1 MSKPII
7 IAVAGGSASGKTTV
21 IEEIKHAFV
30 DEDVVVI
37 KHDDYYKDQ
46 SHLSREERRKTNYD
60 HPSALENDLLVK
72 HLNMLIN
79 GEAID
84 KPIYDFVVQNRSPKT
99 ERIEPAKVI
108 LLDGILILEDARIR
122 DLADIKI
129 YVECD
134 MDLRL
139 IRRIQRD
146 MVERGRSFENIIN
159 QYLTTVKP
167 MHHLFVSPTK
177 RYADVIIPNDYEHN
191 VATDIIIQ
199 KIKSVLNENK

>member
-21 IEEIKHAFV
+21 IEEIKHAFI

-46 SHLSREERRKTNYD
+46 SHLTREERRKTNYD
-60 HPSALENDLLVK
+60 HPAALENDLLVK
-72 HLNMLIN
+72 HLNMLIS

-84 KPIYDFVVQNRSPKT
+84 KPIYDFVEQTRSEKT
-99 ERIEPAKVI
+99 ERIEPSKVI

-177 RYADVIIPNDYEHN
+177 RYADVIIPNDYEHK

-199 KIKSVLNENK
+199 KIKSVLNESK

>member
-7 IAVAGGSASGKTTV
+7 IAVAGGSASGKSTV

-46 SHLSREERRKTNYD
+46 SNLSREERRKTNYD
-60 HPSALENDLLVK
+60 HPAALENDLLVK

-84 KPIYDFVVQNRSPKT
+84 KPIYDFVEQTRSDKT
-99 ERIEPAKVI
+99 ERIEPSKVI

-199 KIKSVLNENK
+199 KIKSVLNESN

>member
-21 IEEIKHAFV
+21 IEEIKHAFI

-60 HPSALENDLLVK
+60 HPSSLENDLLVK
-72 HLNMLIN
+72 HLQMLIN
-79 GEAID
+79 GQSID
-84 KPIYDFVVQNRSPKT
+84 KPIYDFVEQTRSSKT
-99 ERIEPAKVI
+99 EKINPAKVI

-199 KIKSVLNENK
+199 KIKSVLAENK